1 MRKLAA
7 LAAVVTIS
15 AGVLTACSGG
25 DYCGDLKGYVDSS
38 KNLDIKDSDAVG
50 KMLDQAKK
58 VSKSAPKDLQDD
70 WKTVID
76 YAEKAQDAK
85 GDTNKL
91 LELAKSDGDKIT
103 PAMQAITK
111 QAKDTCKIDLPGAG
125 NAN

>member
-7 LAAVVTIS
+7 LAAVVTMS
-15 AGVLTACSGG
+15 VGALTACSSG

-38 KNLDIKDSDAVG
+38 KDLDIKDSDAVG

-70 WKTVID
+70 WKVVID
-76 YAEKAQDAK
+76 YAEKARDAK

-91 LELAKSDGDKIT
+91 MELAKADGAKIE
-103 PAMQAITK
+103 PAMTAITK

-125 NAN
+125 N

>member
-38 KNLDIKDSDAVG
+38 KDLDIKDSDAVG

-58 VSKSAPKDLQDD
+58 VSKSAPDDLKDD

-111 QAKDTCKIDLPGAG
+111 QAKDTCKIDLP
-125 NAN
+125 

>member
-7 LAAVVTIS
+7 LAAVVTMS
-15 AGVLTACSGG
+15 VGALTACSSGN
-25 DYCGDLKGYVDSS
+25 YCDNLKGYVDSA
-38 KNLDIKDSDAVG
+38 KDLDIKNSDQVG

-58 VSKSAPKDLQDD
+58 VEKSAPKDLQDD

-76 YAEKAQDAK
+76 YAEKAQAAK

-91 LELAKSDGDKIT
+91 LELAKSDGAKIT
-103 PAMQAITK
+103 PAMEAITK

-125 NAN
+125 S